1 MTLACFRILTIIS
14 NIFILAATAVLESV
28 GTHKVSIIRHGN
40 LDEVVKVR

>member
-1 MTLACFRILTIIS
+1 MVIILS
-14 NIFILAATAVLESV
+14 NIIILAATAVLESV